1 MNDARYI
8 NIAQKMDD
16 DPKTAPKTKDKT
28 AFQKSFIEYLKLVY
42 SPEEAEVIQYL
53 NVEPALLTTQQ
64 VAETSGIDPSTV
76 EKILIDV
83 NKKNGVF
90 GMGGYYCLPSIAG
103 LVNIHQFYEEMK
115 PDDLRAAELYQDFFI
130 KGEYYR
136 YYETSEKGTPSLRTI
151 PVGKAIHADQ
161 KTLSSEEAHDY
172 ILNHAPEDLMLVPC
186 PCRVRTEKMGI
197 RECKEMFPIAS
208 CIMMGFAALHFES
221 IGMGKRVTRQHAIDY
236 FDEMNEL
243 GLIGNTSNSIEN
255 SNIICL
261 CCGCCCSNVRGRTRW
276 DNPTAVSP
284 SNYIPKAGEDCLGC
298 GDCMNRCVLDALAID
313 DETDQV
319 VVAPDKCI
327 GCGVCTYACPQET
340 LKLHRYERSTPFST
354 YQELQ
359 NAIRHENRE

>member
-1 MNDARYI
+1 MKDSRYI

-42 SPEEAEVIQYL
+42 SPEEAEIIQYL
-53 NVEPALLTTQQ
+53 NVAPALLTSQQ
-64 VAETSGIDPSTV
+64 IAEKSGTNCSTV
-76 EKILIDV
+76 EKILENA
-83 NKKNGVF
+83 NKKSGVF
-90 GMGGYYCLPSIAG
+90 GMGGYYCLPSFAG
-103 LVNIHQFYEEMK
+103 LLNIHHFYTEIK

-136 YYETSEKGTPSLRTI
+136 YYESSEKGTQSLRTI

-161 KTLSSEEAHDY
+161 KTISSEEAHDY
-172 ILNHAPEDLMLVPC
+172 ISNHAPEELALVPC

-197 RECKEMFPIAS
+197 RECKNKFPIAS
-208 CIMMGFAALHFES
+208 CIMMGFSALHFES
-221 IGMGKRVTRQHAIDY
+221 IGLGKRITRQQAIEY

-243 GLIGNTSNSIEN
+243 GLIGNTSNSIDN

-298 GDCMNRCVLDALAID
+298 GVCVDACVLDALAID

-319 VVAPDKCI
+319 VVEPDKCI
-327 GCGVCTYACPQET
+327 GCGVCTFACPEET
-340 LKLHRYERSTPFST
+340 LKLHRYERSTPFAT
-354 YQELQ
+354 YQELYDT
-359 NAIRHENRE
+359 IRRENRE